1 MELASLHTDL
11 NEVRTMS
18 HLNQDFSTDTRH
30 FLGGNFLFLDL
41 APADDEDPA
50 PARKRRKL
58 EWKQGHEDVRRPLDQ
73 SVLLQEKMKSAV
85 REYIYIYI
93 PDLRLFFRSDAYSA
107 AGWVQI
113 RQCSKCERCDLRYKF
128 SHDPAGG
135 AAQTSLFVH
144 GGNQRPKLWPTA
156 GAPPTCVSTGRP
168 AN

>member
-1 MELASLHTDL
+1 
-11 NEVRTMS
+11 MS

-93 PDLRLFFRSDAYSA
+93 FLISDCFSGAMRIAQLAGSKSDNAQSVKDATCATSSPMIQLAALPRPRCLCTVATSGQSSGQPRVLRPHVS
-107 AGWVQI
+107 Q
-113 RQCSKCERCDLRYKF
+113 
-128 SHDPAGG
+128 PAG
-135 AAQTSLFVH
+135 Q
-144 GGNQRPKLWPTA
+144 PTD
-156 GAPPTCVSTGRP
+156 
-168 AN
+168 